1 MSLSLDHVV
10 IAVRDLERTVADYAA
25 LGFTVVPGGEHTH
38 GASHNALIVF
48 ADGAYIELI
57 AFRRPNPEF
66 RWWRVLDRAGD
77 GLVDFALLPGDIVAD
92 VAAAKARGLALEGP
106 TDGGRLRPD
115 GERLEWRTARA
126 ATSDLPFL
134 CGDVTPRRLRVPEG
148 DVRRHANGALGV
160 AGIEIAVADPAAS
173 ARRYEA
179 LLGTDPGASID
190 LGPSINLGDGQS
202 VTLLGPDRA
211 GVALEA
217 RGEGPVSLRLRV
229 APGSATGDLDP
240 ARTRG
245 VRIGRVPA

>member
-10 IAVRDLERTVADYAA
+10 IAVRDLERTVADYQA

-38 GASHNALIVF
+38 GTSHNALIVF

-66 RWWRVLDRAGD
+66 RWWRVLSEAGD
-77 GLVDFALLPGDIVAD
+77 GLVDFALLPGDIAAD
-92 VAAAKARGLALEGP
+92 VAAARARGLELEGP

-115 GERLEWRTARA
+115 GQRLEWRTARA
-126 ATSDLPFL
+126 ATSDLPFF

-160 AGIEIAVADPAAS
+160 AAIEIAVENTEVS
-173 ARRYEA
+173 AWRYGA
-179 LLGTDPGASID
+179 LLGTAVVPGAPIG
-190 LGPSINLGDGQS
+190 LGNGQS

-211 GVALEA
+211 GVALAA
-217 RGEGPVSLRLRV
+217 RGEGPVSLTLRV

-240 ARTRG
+240 VRTQG
-245 VRIGRVPA
+245 VQILRAEG

>member
-10 IAVRDLERTVADYAA
+10 IAFHDLAGAVADYEA
-25 LGFTVVPGGEHTH
+25 LGFTVLPGGEHTH

-66 RWWRVLDRAGD
+66 RWWRVLSEAGD
-77 GLVDFALLPGDIVAD
+77 GLVDFALLPGDIAAD
-92 VAAAKARGLALEGP
+92 VAAAKARGLELEGP

-134 CGDVTPRRLRVPEG
+134 CGDVTPRHLRVPEG

-160 AGIEIAVADPAAS
+160 AGIGVAVENTEVS
-173 ARRYEA
+173 AWRYAA
-179 LLGTDPGASID
+179 LLGIPGVPGAPID
-190 LGPSINLGDGQS
+190 LGNGQS
-202 VTLLGPDRA
+202 VSLLGPDHA
-211 GVALEA
+211 AAALAA
-217 RGEGPVSLRLRV
+217 RGEGPVSLALRV
-229 APGSATGDLDP
+229 APGSASGEFDP
-240 ARTRG
+240 VRTRG
-245 VRIGRVPA
+245 VRITRVAG

>member
-10 IAVRDLERTVADYAA
+10 IAVRDLAGAVADYEA

-77 GLVDFALLPGDIVAD
+77 GLVDFALLPGDIAAD
-92 VAAAKARGLALEGP
+92 VAAAKWRGLDLEGP

-148 DVRRHANGALGV
+148 DVRHHANGALGV

-173 ARRYEA
+173 ARRYGV
-179 LLGTDPGASID
+179 LLGTDPGPSVD
-190 LGPSINLGDGQS
+190 LGHGQS

-211 GVALEA
+211 GAALET
-217 RGEGPVSLRLRV
+217 RGEGPMSLTLRV

-245 VRIGRVPA
+245 VRIGRVHA